1 MISLYKDTSVLE
13 LTYND
18 FKNKKIT
25 NPSFKNKKGLVLFY
39 APWCIHCKQMSDKW
53 IDLAESFSDRFVISA
68 INIDDLTVGN
78 DKLLYTFKVKSY
90 PTMFFVENNK
100 LIPYKEKNIDNIVY
114 FIWNYL

>member
-25 NPSFKNKKGLVLFY
+25 NSSFKNKKGLVLFY
-39 APWCIHCKQMSDKW
+39 APWCIHCKQMRDKW

-68 INIDDLTVGN
+68 INIEDFTVGN

-114 FIWNYL
+114 FIWNNL